1 MIIVKSLH
9 FNLMEDILLCLW
21 YISSIN

>member
-1 MIIVKSLH
+1 
-9 FNLMEDILLCLW
+9 MEDILLCLW